1 MTKKAITDKQKQ
13 TARYAKALGHPV
25 RVAILQML
33 SKQACCY
40 HGDMSEILPVA
51 KRPDNALTIY
61 LNNRIAERQ
70 AALFSIPYGIK
81 TGKRDLSQAVRMSA
95 AKRL

>member
-51 KRPDNALTIY
+51 QST
-61 LNNRIAERQ
+61 
-70 AALFSIPYGIK
+70 
-81 TGKRDLSQAVRMSA
+81 LSQHLNELKDAGLIQGEVTPPMVKYCINKDNW
-95 AKRL
+95 AKARQCLNDLFE